1 MVNISVAELN
11 RMAEDDDYRNIF
23 GEGTF
28 QVATPSIASL
38 PKVIDEQTA
47 RQQQINTSLSES
59 YMKSYQI
66 RFYKYINTQ

>member
-1 MVNISVAELN
+1 MKRKLETEKYLGNISVAELN

-47 RQQQINTSLSES
+47 RQAKQANTSL
-59 YMKSYQI
+59 
-66 RFYKYINTQ
+66 RLRLL